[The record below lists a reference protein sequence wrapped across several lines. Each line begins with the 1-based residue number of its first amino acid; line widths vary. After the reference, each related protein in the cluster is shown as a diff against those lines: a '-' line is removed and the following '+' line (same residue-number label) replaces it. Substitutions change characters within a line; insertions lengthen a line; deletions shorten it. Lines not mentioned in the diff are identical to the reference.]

1 MTAYF
6 RILMVVLLCCVSAGQ
21 AAAQAGCQSVQFARP
36 DTPLVIG
43 TKFSP
48 PFVMGAKDAP
58 EGLVI
63 DFWGRISDCLGLG
76 RADYSFVEYGTNA
89 DLIAATNAGEVDL
102 ALSALP
108 VTLAN
113 ETVVDFSHPYLEA
126 ALGVMVPDRSR
137 GANFGLLLSRIF
149 HSNIL
154 SIIAGLLG
162 FMVLVAVIY
171 WWMERR
177 SGNEFFQQG
186 PLSGM
191 YRSLIW
197 SALLVFQG
205 QGNPFELKSRF
216 GQLFVLLLMFV
227 GVTIISSF
235 TAIITSSLTLQA
247 LEPEVNVVADLE
259 NRAVAVMSQSDS
271 AAWAVEADIAV
282 IPMQVFSQVQRNID
296 EGLIDAFVHEREV
309 LQYLINQRSLTGVKM
324 SPLEIEPRSYAIAMP
339 PGSALREAINQ
350 SVLIVSD
357 DPEWAEVLREEF
369 GSR

>member
-1 MTAYF
+1 MTTSL
-6 RILMVVLLCCVSAGQ
+6 RILLCALLSGLFAGQ
-21 AAAQAGCQSVQFARP
+21 VMAQAGCQSIQFERP
-36 DTPLVIG
+36 EAPLVIG

-48 PFVMGAKDAP
+48 PFVMGSKDAP
-58 EGLVI
+58 EGLTI
-63 DFWGRISDCLGLG
+63 ALWGRIADCLGLG
-76 RADYSFVEYGTNA
+76 SADYTFVEYGTNA
-89 DLIAATNAGEVDL
+89 DLIAATNAGHVDL

-108 VTLAN
+108 VTLAH
-113 ETVVDFSHPYLEA
+113 ETVIDFSHPYLDA
-126 ALGVMVPDRSR
+126 ALGVIVPDRTR
-137 GANFGLLLSRIF
+137 GANFALLLSRIF

-162 FMVLVAVIY
+162 FMVLVALIY

-177 SGNEFFQQG
+177 SGNVFFQQG
-186 PLSGM
+186 PLSGL

-309 LQYLINQRSLTGVKM
+309 LQYLINQRSMTGVKM
-324 SPLEIEPRSYAIAMP
+324 SPLKIDPRSYAIGLP
-339 PGSALREAINQ
+339 SGSPLHEAINRA
-350 SVLIVSD
+350 VLIVSQ
-357 DPEWAEVLREEF
+357 DPEWEDLLRDEF
-369 GSR
+369 GLY